1 MMYSR
6 RLNAQAADQFL
17 ADLERST
24 EYSCEEYGRS
34 TLMMRIRMAVSW
46 QMKLLA

>member
-1 MMYSR
+1 MYSS
-6 RLNAQAADQFL
+6 RLNSEAADRFL
-17 ADLERST
+17 RDLECST
-24 EYSCEEYGRS
+24 EYSCEEYDRR